1 MTPTINACEIK
12 SSSRFFN
19 EIRKCLDRWEDIML
33 KYEDDNLS
41 DEEEDFMR
49 NDAIYFAKA
58 LYNELP
64 SITCV
69 TKLLQV
75 LIEENAGNY

>member
-19 EIRKCLDRWEDIML
+19 EIKKCLDRWEDIML
-33 KYEDDNLS
+33 RYDEDLS
-41 DEEEDFMR
+41 DEEEEFLR
-49 NDAIYFAKA
+49 NDAIYLAKA

-64 SITCV
+64 SIKCV

-75 LIEENAGNY
+75 LIEEDVGNH